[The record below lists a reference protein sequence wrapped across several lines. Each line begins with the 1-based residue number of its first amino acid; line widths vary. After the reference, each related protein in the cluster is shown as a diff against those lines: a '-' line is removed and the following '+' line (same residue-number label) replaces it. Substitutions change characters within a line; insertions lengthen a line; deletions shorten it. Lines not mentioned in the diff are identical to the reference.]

1 MQNIR
6 CLSVGLTLS
15 TLVANFTAWATIS
28 ALSSQNSHII
38 LRSSFGLDAAQL
50 PARLVI
56 ASIYS
61 FLAWVVIFLW
71 ILLPHFWGILVVM
84 FPVVLI
90 AYIVT
95 MYSSFGR
102 LVIYSRAMQETEI
115 FKEEE
120 ANQMSSTRLAE
131 ELLKK
136 AQREKK
142 KKAPVPLYYRSQAE
156 ISKQLSVLRSQSRD
170 CQNDDLGFES
180 DHASQYVRRILGSS
194 STNEER
200 ILEQEEDEE
209 NGLPQST
216 NYDQY
221 DGGPLRPRSGI
232 RRGLDENSMQS
243 PGR

>member
-156 ISKQLSVLRSQSRD
+156 ISKQLSDLRSQS
-170 CQNDDLGFES
+170 CVGFES
-180 DHASQYVRRILGSS
+180 DHASQYVSRILSLS

-200 ILEQEEDEE
+200 IPEQEEDEE

-216 NYDQY
+216 KYDQY

-232 RRGLDENSMQS
+232 RRGLDENSDLF
-243 PGR
+243 